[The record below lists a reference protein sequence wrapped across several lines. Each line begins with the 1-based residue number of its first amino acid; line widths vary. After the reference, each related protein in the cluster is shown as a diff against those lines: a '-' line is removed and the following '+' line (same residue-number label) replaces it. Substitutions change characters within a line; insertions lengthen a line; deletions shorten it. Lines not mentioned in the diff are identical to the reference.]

1 MIEKKINSEALKYL
15 NALAKSKS
23 KSRLI
28 TNEKFKKKPYRRFS
42 KEGVQ
47 ILFTLKTRTTN

>member
-15 NALAKSKS
+15 NALAKS